1 MMIPDFSDMTP
12 YKPEHRHQS
21 TWRRNPY
28 DRNTH
33 SQPCENHKRRINLVV
48 HTRLQ
53 AQFEFGKQE
62 MLGMGTF
69 CKRRL

>member
-12 YKPEHRHQS
+12 HKPENRPETHKTEILIHR
-21 TWRRNPY
+21 PV
-28 DRNTH
+28 
-33 SQPCENHKRRINLVV
+33 NHKRRINSVV

-53 AQFEFGKQE
+53 AQFECGKQE

-69 CKRRL
+69 RKRRL